1 MSGKERWI
9 MAAFVA
15 VGAFYVFGWNTLYL
29 CAVAALIYAFTRAR
43 GR

>member
-15 VGAFYVFGWNTLYL
+15 AGAFYLFEWKALYL
-29 CAVAALIYAFTRAR
+29 YAVAALIYAFTRAR

>member
-15 VGAFYVFGWNTLYL
+15 VGAFYLFEWKALYL
-29 CAVAALIYAFTRAR
+29 YAVAALIYAFTRSR